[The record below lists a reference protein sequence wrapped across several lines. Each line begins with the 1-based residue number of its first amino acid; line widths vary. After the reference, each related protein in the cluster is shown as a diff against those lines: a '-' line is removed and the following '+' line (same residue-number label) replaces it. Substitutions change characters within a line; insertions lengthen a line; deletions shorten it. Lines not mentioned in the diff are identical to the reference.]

1 MDEPGFTLA
10 GARIAI
16 VGLGLMGGSLA
27 LALKGHCDEIIGV
40 DADAS
45 ALAFA
50 LSRGIVHR
58 AADLE
63 GALATAHV
71 IVLAAPVR
79 AILEQLAAFSRQ
91 PPSFRTLSAHSAFI
105 IDLGSTKSAI
115 VSAMSH
121 LPPNF
126 DPIGGHPMCGKETGG
141 IAHAEADLYRGKTL
155 VFTPLARTSPAALA
169 LARELAAAVGAE
181 PLLLPADQP
190 AALVAIVSPLPY
202 AAAVALMRAAI
213 GAGDERLWQLAA
225 SGFRDTTRLAAGD
238 LSMMTDILLTNRA
251 AILRALA
258 AYRAELDA
266 LAAAIDSGDPAA
278 LRAALEPAQ
287 RKRKELF
294 K

>member
-50 LSRGIVHR
+50 LNRGIVHR

-63 GALATAHV
+63 GALATAHL
-71 IVLAAPVR
+71 IVLATPVR
-79 AILEQLAAFSRQ
+79 AILSQIQSLQ
-91 PPSFRTLSAHSAFI
+91 QSAISNQQSKII
-105 IDLGSTKSAI
+105 IDLGSTKQQI
-115 VSAMSH
+115 TFAMSK
-121 LPPNF
+121 LPAHF

-141 IAHAEADLYRGKTL
+141 IAHAEAGLYRGKTFVL
-155 VFTPLARTSPAALA
+155 TPLARTSPAALA

-181 PLLLPADQP
+181 PLLLPADRHD
-190 AALVAIVSPLPY
+190 ALAAIVSHLPY

-251 AILRALA
+251 AILHALT

-287 RKRKELF
+287 RKRRELF

>member
-63 GALATAHV
+63 GALATAHL
-71 IVLAAPVR
+71 IVLATPVR
-79 AILEQLAAFSRQ
+79 AILEQLSALSRQ
-91 PPSFRTLSAHSAFI
+91 PPSFRIHHSAFI

-141 IAHAEADLYRGKTL
+141 IAHAEAGLYRGKTFVL
-155 VFTPLARTSPAALA
+155 TPLARTSPAALA

-181 PLLLPADQP
+181 PLLLPADRHD
-190 AALVAIVSPLPY
+190 ALAAIVSHLPY

-251 AILRALA
+251 AILHALA

-287 RKRKELF
+287 RKRRELF

>member
-1 MDEPGFTLA
+1 
-10 GARIAI
+10 
-16 VGLGLMGGSLA
+16 MGGSLA

-50 LSRGIVHR
+50 LSRGMVHR

-71 IVLAAPVR
+71 IVLATPVR
-79 AILEQLAAFSRQ
+79 AILEQLSALGRQ

-141 IAHAEADLYRGKTL
+141 IAHAEADLYRGKTFVL
-155 VFTPLARTSPAALA
+155 TPLARTSPAALA
-169 LARELAAAVGAE
+169 LAHELAAAVGAE
-181 PLLLPADQP
+181 PLLLPADQHD
-190 AALVAIVSPLPY
+190 ALVAIVSHLPY

-225 SGFRDTTRLAAGD
+225 SGFRDTTRLAASD
-238 LSMMTDILLTNRA
+238 LSMMTDILHTNRA
-251 AILRALA
+251 AILHALA

-278 LRAALEPAQ
+278 LRAALDPAQ
-287 RKRKELF
+287 RKRRELF

>member
-50 LSRGIVHR
+50 LNRGIVHR

-63 GALATAHV
+63 GALATAHL
-71 IVLAAPVR
+71 IVLATPVR
-79 AILEQLAAFSRQ
+79 AILSQIQSLQ
-91 PPSFRTLSAHSAFI
+91 QSAISNQQSKII
-105 IDLGSTKSAI
+105 IDLGSTKQQI
-115 VSAMSH
+115 TFAMSK
-121 LPPNF
+121 LP
-126 DPIGGHPMCGKETGG
+126 
-141 IAHAEADLYRGKTL
+141 AH
-155 VFTPLARTSPAALA
+155 
-169 LARELAAAVGAE
+169 
-181 PLLLPADQP
+181 LLPADRHD
-190 AALVAIVSPLPY
+190 ALAAIVSHLPY

-251 AILRALA
+251 AILHALT

-287 RKRKELF
+287 RKRRELV